1 MLIEQLEEVMS
12 TLTPREEKVLKL
24 RFGLEDGKSR
34 TLEEVGREFKVTRER
49 IRQIEAKALR
59 KLRHPSRSKKLRDYM
74 EQSMGEIM
82 DQIVEFW
89 NRITSIQVIDIIIA
103 IGIIVFF
110 RILSGTFAYM
120 IIRIFKI
127 KSKKA
132 KEIKE
137 SAFFRPLKIF
147 FIILGIYLA
156 IVFLKVPLQINDYVM
171 DIVTKAFKIISVLE
185 IAYGLANSLT
195 SKTVLG
201 KKIKKKI
208 SQKMDDTVFEFML
221 KIIRIIIYVIAIFLI
236 LAILEINLTGLVAGL
251 GLGGVIIT
259 LAAQDTAKNLFGGL
273 VIFIDKP
280 FAVGDWIEMESY
292 EGTIEDITFR
302 TTRIRTFEN
311 ALVNVPN
318 AIIADASVTNWS
330 KMEKRRYKT
339 NLCVEL
345 NTPLEKLELLRV
357 RIEKML
363 QDRESVY
370 DDSIIVRFDQIT
382 DNGIN
387 ILIYTYTDSVSYAS
401 YLKEIEDINMKI
413 MRILK
418 EENIELAY
426 DTKTVY
432 VKN

>member
-1 MLIEQLEEVMS
+1 MEQLV
-12 TLTPREEKVLKL
+12 
-24 RFGLEDGKSR
+24 D
-34 TLEEVGREFKVTRER
+34 
-49 IRQIEAKALR
+49 
-59 KLRHPSRSKKLRDYM
+59 
-74 EQSMGEIM
+74 
-82 DQIVEFW
+82 FW
-89 NRITSIQVIDIIIA
+89 NRLTSIEIVDIIIA

-110 RILSGTFAYM
+110 RIFSATFSYM

-137 SAFFRPLKIF
+137 SAFFKPLKVF

-156 IVFLKVPLQINDYVM
+156 IVFLKAPLKINDQVM
-171 DIVTKAFKIISVLE
+171 DIVTKTFKIISVIE
-185 IAYGLANSLT
+185 FAVGLANSFT
-195 SKTVLG
+195 AKTILG
-201 KKIKKKI
+201 KKLRKSL
-208 SQKMDDTVFEFML
+208 SQKMDDTVFEFVL
-221 KIIRIIIYVIAIFLI
+221 KITRVFIYVIAIFLV
-236 LAILEINLTGLVAGL
+236 LAILEINLTGLIAGL

-280 FAVGDWIEMESY
+280 FVVGDWIEMDKY

-311 ALVNVPN
+311 ALVNIPN

-345 NTPLEKLELLRV
+345 DTPLEKLELLKT

-363 QDRESVY
+363 QERESVF

-387 ILIYTYTDSVSYAS
+387 ILIYTYTNSVDYAS
-401 YLKEIEDINMKI
+401 YLKEVEDINMKI
-413 MRILK
+413 MKILN
-418 EENIELAY
+418 EEHIELAY

-432 VKN
+432 VKNQ

>member
-1 MLIEQLEEVMS
+1 MEQLV
-12 TLTPREEKVLKL
+12 
-24 RFGLEDGKSR
+24 D
-34 TLEEVGREFKVTRER
+34 
-49 IRQIEAKALR
+49 
-59 KLRHPSRSKKLRDYM
+59 
-74 EQSMGEIM
+74 
-82 DQIVEFW
+82 FW
-89 NRITSIQVIDIIIA
+89 NRLTSIQIVDIIIA

-110 RILSGTFAYM
+110 RIFSGTFSYM

-137 SAFFRPLKIF
+137 SAFFKPLKVF

-156 IVFLKVPLQINDYVM
+156 IIFLREPLQINAQVM
-171 DIVTKAFKIISVLE
+171 NFVTKAFKIISVIE
-185 IAYGLANSLT
+185 FAVGLANSFTLRT
-195 SKTVLG
+195 IIG
-201 KKIKKKI
+201 KKLKKSL
-208 SQKMDDTVFEFML
+208 SQKMDDTIVDFVL
-221 KIIRIIIYVIAIFLI
+221 KVTRIFIYVVAIFSVLS
-236 LAILEINLTGLVAGL
+236 ILEINLTGLIAGL
-251 GLGGVIIT
+251 GLGGLIVT
-259 LAAQDTAKNLFGGL
+259 LAAQDTAKNLFGGI

-280 FAVGDWIEMESY
+280 FVVGDWIETDNY

-311 ALVNVPN
+311 ALVNIPN

-345 NTPLEKLELLRV
+345 GTPLEKLDLIKT

-363 QDRESVY
+363 QERESVY
-370 DDSIIVRFDQIT
+370 DDSIIVRFDQIS

-387 ILIYTYTDSVSYAS
+387 ILIYTYTNSVDYAS
-401 YLKEIEDINMKI
+401 YLKEVEDINMKI
-413 MRILK
+413 MKILR

>member
-1 MLIEQLEEVMS
+1 MEQLV
-12 TLTPREEKVLKL
+12 
-24 RFGLEDGKSR
+24 D
-34 TLEEVGREFKVTRER
+34 
-49 IRQIEAKALR
+49 
-59 KLRHPSRSKKLRDYM
+59 
-74 EQSMGEIM
+74 
-82 DQIVEFW
+82 FW
-89 NRITSIQVIDIIIA
+89 NRLTSIEIVDIIIA

-110 RILSGTFAYM
+110 RIFSATFSYM

-137 SAFFRPLKIF
+137 SAFFKPLIVF

-156 IVFLKVPLQINDYVM
+156 IVFLKAPLKINNQVM
-171 DIVTKAFKIISVLE
+171 DIVTKTFKIISVIE
-185 IAYGLANSLT
+185 FAVGLANSFT
-195 SKTVLG
+195 AKTILG
-201 KKIKKKI
+201 KKLRKSL
-208 SQKMDDTVFEFML
+208 SQKMDDTVFEFVL
-221 KIIRIIIYVIAIFLI
+221 KITRVFIYVIAIFLV
-236 LAILEINLTGLVAGL
+236 LAILEINLTGLIAGL

-280 FAVGDWIEMESY
+280 FVVGDWIEMDKY

-311 ALVNVPN
+311 ALVNIPN

-345 NTPLEKLELLRV
+345 DTPLEKLELLKT

-363 QDRESVY
+363 QERESVF

-387 ILIYTYTDSVSYAS
+387 ILIYTYTNSVDYAS
-401 YLKEIEDINMKI
+401 YLKEVEDINMKI
-413 MRILK
+413 MKILN
-418 EENIELAY
+418 EEHIELAY

-432 VKN
+432 VKNQ

>member
-1 MLIEQLEEVMS
+1 MEQLV
-12 TLTPREEKVLKL
+12 
-24 RFGLEDGKSR
+24 D
-34 TLEEVGREFKVTRER
+34 
-49 IRQIEAKALR
+49 
-59 KLRHPSRSKKLRDYM
+59 
-74 EQSMGEIM
+74 
-82 DQIVEFW
+82 FW
-89 NRITSIQVIDIIIA
+89 NRLTSIQIVDVIIA

-110 RILSGTFAYM
+110 RILSGTFSYM
-120 IIRIFKI
+120 IIKIFKI

-137 SAFFRPLKIF
+137 SAFFKPLKIF

-156 IVFLKVPLQINDYVM
+156 IVFLRVPLQINEQIM
-171 DIVTKAFKIISVLE
+171 DIVTKAFKIISVIE
-185 IAYGLANSLT
+185 IAVGLANSFT
-195 SKTVLG
+195 SKTILG
-201 KKIKKKI
+201 RKLRKSL
-208 SQKMDDTVFEFML
+208 SQKMDDTVFEFVL
-221 KIIRIIIYVIAIFLI
+221 KVTRVLIYIVAIFLV
-236 LAILEINLTGLVAGL
+236 LAILEINLTGLIAGL
-251 GLGGVIIT
+251 GLGGVIVT
-259 LAAQDTAKNLFGGL
+259 LAAQDTAKNLFGGV

-280 FAVGDWIEMESY
+280 FVVGDWIEMDNY

-311 ALVNVPN
+311 ALVNIPN

-345 NTPLEKLELLRV
+345 DTPLEKLELLKAK
-357 RIEKML
+357 IEKML
-363 QDRESVY
+363 QERESVF

-387 ILIYTYTDSVSYAS
+387 VLIYTYTNSVDYAS
-401 YLKEIEDINMKI
+401 YLKEVEDINIKIMKI
-413 MRILK
+413 LR
-418 EENIELAY
+418 EENVELAY

>member
-1 MLIEQLEEVMS
+1 MEQLV
-12 TLTPREEKVLKL
+12 
-24 RFGLEDGKSR
+24 
-34 TLEEVGREFKVTRER
+34 
-49 IRQIEAKALR
+49 A
-59 KLRHPSRSKKLRDYM
+59 
-74 EQSMGEIM
+74 
-82 DQIVEFW
+82 FW
-89 NRITSIQVIDIIIA
+89 NRLTSIEIVDIIIA

-110 RILSGTFAYM
+110 RILSGTFSYM
-120 IIRIFKI
+120 IIKVFKI

-137 SAFFRPLKIF
+137 SAFFKPLKIF

-156 IVFLKVPLQINDYVM
+156 IVFLRVPLQINEQVM
-171 DIVTKAFKIISVLE
+171 DIVTKVFKIISVIE
-185 IAYGLANSLT
+185 IAVGLANSFT
-195 SKTVLG
+195 SKTILG
-201 KKIKKKI
+201 KKLRK
-208 SQKMDDTVFEFML
+208 SLNEKMDDTVFEFVL
-221 KIIRIIIYVIAIFLI
+221 KITRVFIYIIAIFLV
-236 LAILEINLTGLVAGL
+236 LAILEINLTGLIAGL
-251 GLGGVIIT
+251 GLGGVIVT
-259 LAAQDTAKNLFGGL
+259 LAAQDTAKNLFGGAM
-273 VIFIDKP
+273 IFIDKP
-280 FAVGDWIEMESY
+280 FVVGDWIEMDSY

-311 ALVNVPN
+311 ALVNIPN

-345 NTPLEKLELLRV
+345 DTPLEKLELLKT

-363 QDRESVY
+363 QERESVF

-382 DNGIN
+382 DNGMN
-387 ILIYTYTDSVSYAS
+387 ILIYTYTNSVSYAS
-401 YLKEIEDINMKI
+401 YLKEVEDINVKIMKI
-413 MRILK
+413 LN

>member
-1 MLIEQLEEVMS
+1 MEQLVAFWD
-12 TLTPREEKVLKL
+12 KL
-24 RFGLEDGKSR
+24 
-34 TLEEVGREFKVTRER
+34 
-49 IRQIEAKALR
+49 
-59 KLRHPSRSKKLRDYM
+59 
-74 EQSMGEIM
+74 
-82 DQIVEFW
+82 
-89 NRITSIQVIDIIIA
+89 TSIQIVDIIIA

-110 RILSGTFAYM
+110 RILSGTFSYM
-120 IIRIFKI
+120 IIKVFKI

-156 IVFLKVPLQINDYVM
+156 IVFLRAPLQINEQVM
-171 DIVTKAFKIISVLE
+171 DIVTKVFKIISVIE
-185 IAYGLANSLT
+185 IAVGLANSFT
-195 SKTVLG
+195 SKTILG
-201 KKIKKKI
+201 KKLRK
-208 SQKMDDTVFEFML
+208 SLNEKMDDTVFEFVL
-221 KIIRIIIYVIAIFLI
+221 KITRVFIYIIAIFLV
-236 LAILEINLTGLVAGL
+236 LAILEINLTGLIAGL
-251 GLGGVIIT
+251 GLGGVIVT
-259 LAAQDTAKNLFGGL
+259 LAAQDTAKNLFGGAM
-273 VIFIDKP
+273 IFIDKP
-280 FAVGDWIEMESY
+280 FVVGDWIEMDNY

-311 ALVNVPN
+311 ALVNIPN

-345 NTPLEKLELLRV
+345 DTPLEKLELLKT

-363 QDRESVY
+363 QERESVF

-382 DNGIN
+382 DNGMN
-387 ILIYTYTDSVSYAS
+387 ILIYTYTNSVSYAS
-401 YLKEIEDINMKI
+401 YLKEVEDINVKIMKI
-413 MRILK
+413 LN

>member
-1 MLIEQLEEVMS
+1 MEQLV
-12 TLTPREEKVLKL
+12 
-24 RFGLEDGKSR
+24 
-34 TLEEVGREFKVTRER
+34 
-49 IRQIEAKALR
+49 A
-59 KLRHPSRSKKLRDYM
+59 
-74 EQSMGEIM
+74 
-82 DQIVEFW
+82 FW
-89 NRITSIQVIDIIIA
+89 NKLTSIQIVDIIIA

-110 RILSGTFAYM
+110 RILSGTFSYM
-120 IIRIFKI
+120 IIKVFKI

-156 IVFLKVPLQINDYVM
+156 IVFLRAPLQINEQVM
-171 DIVTKAFKIISVLE
+171 DIVTKAFKIISVIE
-185 IAYGLANSLT
+185 IAVGLANSFT
-195 SKTVLG
+195 SKTILG
-201 KKIKKKI
+201 KKLRKSLNEKT
-208 SQKMDDTVFEFML
+208 DDTVFEFVL
-221 KIIRIIIYVIAIFLI
+221 KITRVFIYIIAIFLV
-236 LAILEINLTGLVAGL
+236 LAILEINLTGLIAGL
-251 GLGGVIIT
+251 GLGGVIVT
-259 LAAQDTAKNLFGGL
+259 LAAQDTAKNLFGGAM
-273 VIFIDKP
+273 IFIDKP
-280 FAVGDWIEMESY
+280 FVVGDWIEMDNY

-311 ALVNVPN
+311 ALVNIPN

-345 NTPLEKLELLRV
+345 DTPLEKLELLKT

-363 QDRESVY
+363 QERESVF

-382 DNGIN
+382 DNGMN
-387 ILIYTYTDSVSYAS
+387 ILIYTYTNSVSYAS
-401 YLKEIEDINMKI
+401 YLKEVEDINVKIMKI
-413 MRILK
+413 LN

>member
-1 MLIEQLEEVMS
+1 MEQL
-12 TLTPREEKVLKL
+12 
-24 RFGLEDGKSR
+24 
-34 TLEEVGREFKVTRER
+34 
-49 IRQIEAKALR
+49 A
-59 KLRHPSRSKKLRDYM
+59 
-74 EQSMGEIM
+74 
-82 DQIVEFW
+82 EFW
-89 NRITSIQVIDIIIA
+89 SRLTSIQIVYVIIA

-110 RILSGTFAYM
+110 RILSGTFSYM
-120 IIRIFKI
+120 IIKIFKI

-137 SAFFRPLKIF
+137 SAFFKPLKIF

-156 IVFLKVPLQINDYVM
+156 IVFLRVPLQINEQIM
-171 DIVTKAFKIISVLE
+171 DIVTKAFKIISVIE
-185 IAYGLANSLT
+185 FAVGLANSFT
-195 SKTVLG
+195 SKTILG
-201 KKIKKKI
+201 KKLRKSL
-208 SQKMDDTVFEFML
+208 SQKMDDTVFEFVL
-221 KIIRIIIYVIAIFLI
+221 KVTRVLIYIVAIFLV
-236 LAILEINLTGLVAGL
+236 LAILEINLTGLIAGL
-251 GLGGVIIT
+251 GLGGVIVT
-259 LAAQDTAKNLFGGL
+259 LAAQDTAKNLFGGV

-280 FAVGDWIEMESY
+280 FVVGDWIEMDNY

-311 ALVNVPN
+311 ALVNIPN

-345 NTPLEKLELLRV
+345 NTPLEKLELLKAK
-357 RIEKML
+357 IEKML
-363 QDRESVY
+363 QERESVF

-387 ILIYTYTDSVSYAS
+387 VLIYTYTNSVDYAS
-401 YLKEIEDINMKI
+401 YLKEVEDINIKIMKI
-413 MRILK
+413 LR
-418 EENIELAY
+418 EENVELAY

>member
-1 MLIEQLEEVMS
+1 MEQLV
-12 TLTPREEKVLKL
+12 
-24 RFGLEDGKSR
+24 D
-34 TLEEVGREFKVTRER
+34 
-49 IRQIEAKALR
+49 
-59 KLRHPSRSKKLRDYM
+59 
-74 EQSMGEIM
+74 
-82 DQIVEFW
+82 FW
-89 NRITSIQVIDIIIA
+89 NRLTSIQIVDVIIA

-110 RILSGTFAYM
+110 RILSGTFSYM
-120 IIRIFKI
+120 IIKIFKI

-137 SAFFRPLKIF
+137 SAFFKPLKIF

-156 IVFLKVPLQINDYVM
+156 IVFLRVPLQINEQIM
-171 DIVTKAFKIISVLE
+171 DIVTKAFKIISVIE
-185 IAYGLANSLT
+185 IAVGLANSFT
-195 SKTVLG
+195 SKTILG
-201 KKIKKKI
+201 RKLRKSL
-208 SQKMDDTVFEFML
+208 SQKMDDTVFEFVL
-221 KIIRIIIYVIAIFLI
+221 KVTRVFIYVIAVFLV
-236 LAILEINLTGLVAGL
+236 LAILEINLTGLIAGL
-251 GLGGVIIT
+251 GLGGVIVT
-259 LAAQDTAKNLFGGL
+259 LAAQDTAKNLFGGV

-280 FAVGDWIEMESY
+280 FVVGDWIEMDNY

-311 ALVNVPN
+311 ALVNIPN

-345 NTPLEKLELLRV
+345 NTPLEKLELLKA

-363 QDRESVY
+363 QERESVY

-387 ILIYTYTDSVSYAS
+387 ILIYTYTNSVDYAS
-401 YLKEIEDINMKI
+401 YLKEVEDINIKI
-413 MRILK
+413 MKILK
-418 EENIELAY
+418 EQNIELAY

>member
-1 MLIEQLEEVMS
+1 MEQL
-12 TLTPREEKVLKL
+12 
-24 RFGLEDGKSR
+24 
-34 TLEEVGREFKVTRER
+34 
-49 IRQIEAKALR
+49 A
-59 KLRHPSRSKKLRDYM
+59 
-74 EQSMGEIM
+74 
-82 DQIVEFW
+82 EFW
-89 NRITSIQVIDIIIA
+89 GRVTSIQVIDIIIA

-110 RILSGTFAYM
+110 RILSGTFSYM

-127 KSKKA
+127 KSKTA

-137 SAFFRPLKIF
+137 SAFFKPLKAF

-156 IVFLKVPLQINDYVM
+156 IVFLKTPLQINNQVM
-171 DIVTKAFKIISVLE
+171 DIVTKAFKIISVIE
-185 IAYGLANSLT
+185 IAVGLANSFT
-195 SKTVLG
+195 SKTILG
-201 KKIKKKI
+201 KKLKK
-208 SQKMDDTVFEFML
+208 SLSSKMDDTVFEFVL
-221 KIIRIIIYVIAIFLI
+221 KITRVLIYVIAIFLV
-236 LAILEINLTGLVAGL
+236 LAILEINLTGLIAGL
-251 GLGGVIIT
+251 GLGGVIVT

-280 FAVGDWIEMESY
+280 FVVGDWIEMDAY

-311 ALVNVPN
+311 ALVNIPN

-345 NTPLEKLELLRV
+345 NTPLEKLELLKS

-363 QDRESVY
+363 QERESVY

-382 DNGIN
+382 ENGIN
-387 ILIYTYTDSVSYAS
+387 ILIYTYTNSVDYAS
-401 YLKEIEDINMKI
+401 YLKKVEDINIKI
-413 MRILK
+413 MKILK

>member
-1 MLIEQLEEVMS
+1 MEQL
-12 TLTPREEKVLKL
+12 
-24 RFGLEDGKSR
+24 
-34 TLEEVGREFKVTRER
+34 
-49 IRQIEAKALR
+49 A
-59 KLRHPSRSKKLRDYM
+59 
-74 EQSMGEIM
+74 
-82 DQIVEFW
+82 EFW
-89 NRITSIQVIDIIIA
+89 SRLTSIQIVDVIIA

-110 RILSGTFAYM
+110 RILSGTFSYM
-120 IIRIFKI
+120 IIKIFKI

-137 SAFFRPLKIF
+137 SAFFKPLKIF

-156 IVFLKVPLQINDYVM
+156 IVFLRVPLQINEQVM
-171 DIVTKAFKIISVLE
+171 DIVTKVFKIISVIE
-185 IAYGLANSLT
+185 IAVGLANSFT
-195 SKTVLG
+195 SKTILG
-201 KKIKKKI
+201 RKLRKSL
-208 SQKMDDTVFEFML
+208 SQKMDDTVFEFVL
-221 KIIRIIIYVIAIFLI
+221 KVTRVLIYIVAIFLV
-236 LAILEINLTGLVAGL
+236 LAILEINLTGLIAGL
-251 GLGGVIIT
+251 GLGGVIVT
-259 LAAQDTAKNLFGGL
+259 LAAQDTAKNLFGGV

-280 FAVGDWIEMESY
+280 FVVGDWIEMDNY

-311 ALVNVPN
+311 ALVNIPN

-345 NTPLEKLELLRV
+345 DTPLEKLELLKAK
-357 RIEKML
+357 IEKML
-363 QDRESVY
+363 QERESVF

-387 ILIYTYTDSVSYAS
+387 VLIYTYTNSVDYAS
-401 YLKEIEDINMKI
+401 YLKEVEDINIKIMKI
-413 MRILK
+413 LR
-418 EENIELAY
+418 EENVELAY

>member
-1 MLIEQLEEVMS
+1 MEQL
-12 TLTPREEKVLKL
+12 
-24 RFGLEDGKSR
+24 
-34 TLEEVGREFKVTRER
+34 
-49 IRQIEAKALR
+49 A
-59 KLRHPSRSKKLRDYM
+59 
-74 EQSMGEIM
+74 
-82 DQIVEFW
+82 EFW
-89 NRITSIQVIDIIIA
+89 GRVTSIQIIDIIIA

-110 RILSGTFAYM
+110 RILSGTFSYM

-127 KSKKA
+127 KSKTA

-137 SAFFRPLKIF
+137 SAFFKPLKAF

-156 IVFLKVPLQINDYVM
+156 IVFLKTPLQINNQVM
-171 DIVTKAFKIISVLE
+171 DIVTKAFKIISVIE
-185 IAYGLANSLT
+185 IAVGLANSFT
-195 SKTVLG
+195 SKTILG
-201 KKIKKKI
+201 KKLKK
-208 SQKMDDTVFEFML
+208 SLSSKMDDTVFEFVL
-221 KIIRIIIYVIAIFLI
+221 KITRVLIYVIAIFLV
-236 LAILEINLTGLVAGL
+236 LAILEINLTGLIAGL
-251 GLGGVIIT
+251 GLGGVIVT

-280 FAVGDWIEMESY
+280 FVVGDWIEMDAY

-311 ALVNVPN
+311 ALVNIPN

-345 NTPLEKLELLRV
+345 NTPLEKLELLKS

-363 QDRESVY
+363 QERESVY

-382 DNGIN
+382 ENGIN
-387 ILIYTYTDSVSYAS
+387 ILIYTYTNSVDYAS
-401 YLKEIEDINMKI
+401 YLKKVEDINIKI
-413 MRILK
+413 MKILK

>member
-1 MLIEQLEEVMS
+1 MEQL
-12 TLTPREEKVLKL
+12 
-24 RFGLEDGKSR
+24 
-34 TLEEVGREFKVTRER
+34 
-49 IRQIEAKALR
+49 A
-59 KLRHPSRSKKLRDYM
+59 
-74 EQSMGEIM
+74 
-82 DQIVEFW
+82 EFW
-89 NRITSIQVIDIIIA
+89 SRLTSIQIVDVIIA

-110 RILSGTFAYM
+110 RILSGTFSYM
-120 IIRIFKI
+120 IIKIFKI

-137 SAFFRPLKIF
+137 SAFFKPLKIF

-156 IVFLKVPLQINDYVM
+156 IVFLRVPLQINEQIM
-171 DIVTKAFKIISVLE
+171 NIVTKAFKIISVIE
-185 IAYGLANSLT
+185 IAVGLANSFT
-195 SKTVLG
+195 SKTILG
-201 KKIKKKI
+201 RKLRKSL
-208 SQKMDDTVFEFML
+208 SQKMDDTVFEFVL
-221 KIIRIIIYVIAIFLI
+221 KVTRVLIYIVAIFLV
-236 LAILEINLTGLVAGL
+236 LAILEINLTGLIAGL
-251 GLGGVIIT
+251 GLGGVIVT
-259 LAAQDTAKNLFGGL
+259 LAAQDTAKNLFGGV

-280 FAVGDWIEMESY
+280 FVVGDWIEMDNY

-311 ALVNVPN
+311 ALVNIPN

-345 NTPLEKLELLRV
+345 NTPLEKLELLKAK
-357 RIEKML
+357 IEKML
-363 QDRESVY
+363 QERESVF

-387 ILIYTYTDSVSYAS
+387 VLIYTYTNSVDYAS
-401 YLKEIEDINMKI
+401 YLKEVEDINIKIMKI
-413 MRILK
+413 LR
-418 EENIELAY
+418 EENVELAY

>member
-1 MLIEQLEEVMS
+1 MEQLV
-12 TLTPREEKVLKL
+12 
-24 RFGLEDGKSR
+24 D
-34 TLEEVGREFKVTRER
+34 
-49 IRQIEAKALR
+49 
-59 KLRHPSRSKKLRDYM
+59 
-74 EQSMGEIM
+74 
-82 DQIVEFW
+82 FW
-89 NRITSIQVIDIIIA
+89 NRLTSIEIVDIIIA

-110 RILSGTFAYM
+110 RIFSATFSYM

-137 SAFFRPLKIF
+137 SAFFKPLKVF

-156 IVFLKVPLQINDYVM
+156 IVFLKAPLKINDQVM
-171 DIVTKAFKIISVLE
+171 DIVTKTFKIISVIE
-185 IAYGLANSLT
+185 FAVGLANSFT
-195 SKTVLG
+195 AKTILG
-201 KKIKKKI
+201 KKLRKSL
-208 SQKMDDTVFEFML
+208 SQKMDDTVFEFVL
-221 KIIRIIIYVIAIFLI
+221 KITRVFIYVIAIFLV
-236 LAILEINLTGLVAGL
+236 LAILEINLTGLIAGL

-280 FAVGDWIEMESY
+280 FVVGDWIEMDKY

-311 ALVNVPN
+311 ALVNIPN

-345 NTPLEKLELLRV
+345 DTPLEKLELLKT

-363 QDRESVY
+363 QERESVF

-387 ILIYTYTDSVSYAS
+387 ILIYTYTNSVDYAS
-401 YLKEIEDINMKI
+401 YLKEVEDINMKI
-413 MRILK
+413 MKILN
-418 EENIELAY
+418 EEHIELAY

>member
-1 MLIEQLEEVMS
+1 MEQL
-12 TLTPREEKVLKL
+12 
-24 RFGLEDGKSR
+24 
-34 TLEEVGREFKVTRER
+34 
-49 IRQIEAKALR
+49 
-59 KLRHPSRSKKLRDYM
+59 
-74 EQSMGEIM
+74 
-82 DQIVEFW
+82 VEFW
-89 NRITSIQVIDIIIA
+89 NRLTSIQVVDIIIA

-110 RILSGTFAYM
+110 RIFSGTFSYM
-120 IIRIFKI
+120 IIRVFKI

-137 SAFFRPLKIF
+137 SAFFKPLKIF

-156 IVFLKVPLQINDYVM
+156 IVFLRVPLQINEQVM
-171 DIVTKAFKIISVLE
+171 DIVTKTFKIISVIE
-185 IAYGLANSLT
+185 FAVGLANSFT
-195 SKTVLG
+195 SKTILG
-201 KKIKKKI
+201 KKLRK
-208 SQKMDDTVFEFML
+208 SLSDKMDDTVFEFVL
-221 KIIRIIIYVIAIFLI
+221 KITRVLIYIIAIFLV

-251 GLGGVIIT
+251 GLGGVIVT

-280 FAVGDWIEMESY
+280 FVVGDWIQMDNY

-311 ALVNVPN
+311 ALVNIPN
-318 AIIADASVTNWS
+318 AIIADASVTNWI

-345 NTPLEKLELLRV
+345 DTPLEKLDLLKT

-363 QDRESVY
+363 QERESVY

-387 ILIYTYTDSVSYAS
+387 ILIYTYTNSVDYAS
-401 YLKEIEDINMKI
+401 YLKEVEDINVKIMKI
-413 MRILK
+413 LN

>member
-1 MLIEQLEEVMS
+1 MEQL
-12 TLTPREEKVLKL
+12 
-24 RFGLEDGKSR
+24 
-34 TLEEVGREFKVTRER
+34 
-49 IRQIEAKALR
+49 A
-59 KLRHPSRSKKLRDYM
+59 
-74 EQSMGEIM
+74 
-82 DQIVEFW
+82 EFW
-89 NRITSIQVIDIIIA
+89 ERLTSIQIVDIIIA
-103 IGIIVFF
+103 IGIIIFF
-110 RILSGTFAYM
+110 RVFSGTFSYM

-137 SAFFRPLKIF
+137 SAFFKPLKIF

-156 IVFLKVPLQINDYVM
+156 VVFLKGPLQINEQVM
-171 DIVTKAFKIISVLE
+171 DIVTKAFKIISVIE
-185 IAYGLANSLT
+185 FAVGLANSFT
-195 SKTVLG
+195 SKTILG
-201 KKIKKKI
+201 KKLRKSL
-208 SQKMDDTVFEFML
+208 SQKMDDTVFDFVL
-221 KIIRIIIYVIAIFLI
+221 KITRVLIYVIAVFLV
-236 LAILEINLTGLVAGL
+236 LAILEINLTGLIAGL
-251 GLGGVIIT
+251 GLGGVIVT
-259 LAAQDTAKNLFGGL
+259 LAAQDTAKNLFGGV

-280 FAVGDWIEMESY
+280 FVVGDWIEMDNY

-311 ALVNVPN
+311 ALVNIPN

-345 NTPLEKLELLRV
+345 DTPLEKLELLKV

-363 QDRESVY
+363 QERESVY

-387 ILIYTYTDSVSYAS
+387 ILIYTYTNSVDYAS
-401 YLKEIEDINMKI
+401 YLKEVEDINIKIMKI
-413 MRILK
+413 LN

>member
-1 MLIEQLEEVMS
+1 MEQL
-12 TLTPREEKVLKL
+12 
-24 RFGLEDGKSR
+24 
-34 TLEEVGREFKVTRER
+34 
-49 IRQIEAKALR
+49 
-59 KLRHPSRSKKLRDYM
+59 
-74 EQSMGEIM
+74 
-82 DQIVEFW
+82 VEFW
-89 NRITSIQVIDIIIA
+89 NRLTSIQVVDIIIA

-110 RILSGTFAYM
+110 RIFSGTFSYM
-120 IIRIFKI
+120 IIKIFKI

-137 SAFFRPLKIF
+137 SAFFKPLKVF

-156 IVFLKVPLQINDYVM
+156 IVFLRTTLQINEQVM
-171 DIVTKAFKIISVLE
+171 DIVTKAFKIISVIE
-185 IAYGLANSLT
+185 IAVGLANSFT
-195 SKTVLG
+195 SKTILG
-201 KKIKKKI
+201 KKLRK
-208 SQKMDDTVFEFML
+208 SLSDKMDDTVFEFVL
-221 KIIRIIIYVIAIFLI
+221 KITRVLIYIIAIFLV

-251 GLGGVIIT
+251 GLGGVIVT

-280 FAVGDWIEMESY
+280 FVVGDWIQMDNY

-311 ALVNVPN
+311 ALVNIPN

-345 NTPLEKLELLRV
+345 DTPLEKLDLLKTK
-357 RIEKML
+357 IEKML
-363 QDRESVY
+363 QERESVY

-387 ILIYTYTDSVSYAS
+387 ILIYTYTNSVDYAS
-401 YLKEIEDINMKI
+401 YLKEVEDINVKIMKI
-413 MRILK
+413 LN

>member
-1 MLIEQLEEVMS
+1 MEQLV
-12 TLTPREEKVLKL
+12 V
-24 RFGLEDGKSR
+24 
-34 TLEEVGREFKVTRER
+34 
-49 IRQIEAKALR
+49 
-59 KLRHPSRSKKLRDYM
+59 
-74 EQSMGEIM
+74 
-82 DQIVEFW
+82 FW
-89 NRITSIQVIDIIIA
+89 NRLTSIQIVDIIIA

-110 RILSGTFAYM
+110 RILSGTFSYM

-137 SAFFRPLKIF
+137 SAFFKPLKVF

-156 IVFLKVPLQINDYVM
+156 IVFLRVPLQINNQVM
-171 DIVTKAFKIISVLE
+171 DIVTKAFKIISVIE
-185 IAYGLANSLT
+185 VAVGLANSFT
-195 SKTVLG
+195 SKTILG
-201 KKIKKKI
+201 KKLRKSL
-208 SQKMDDTVFEFML
+208 SQKMDDTVFEFVL
-221 KIIRIIIYVIAIFLI
+221 KVTRVFIYVIAVFLV
-236 LAILEINLTGLVAGL
+236 LAILEINLTGLIAGL
-251 GLGGVIIT
+251 GLGGVIVT
-259 LAAQDTAKNLFGGL
+259 LAAQDTAKNLFGGV

-280 FAVGDWIEMESY
+280 FVVGDWIEMDNY

-311 ALVNVPN
+311 ALVNIPN

-345 NTPLEKLELLRV
+345 DTPLEKLELLKT

-363 QDRESVY
+363 QERESVF

-382 DNGIN
+382 DNGMN
-387 ILIYTYTDSVSYAS
+387 ILIYTYTNSVSYAS
-401 YLKEIEDINMKI
+401 YLKEVEDINVKIMKI
-413 MRILK
+413 LN